1 MHRDFCQQEVRIAA
15 VLSGDTVLLEACES
29 GDVYLGIA
37 DQLGF
42 LSPSMSPDEVA
53 AVRTLFKTVV
63 LGIQYGLGAFSLAVR
78 TGLSVYEAAEILARL
93 KARFRVFESFVAS
106 VLDHAGMF
114 REVGTPFDWR
124 MQCPPDINPRTVR
137 NFPMQSTGAEILHV
151 LCILAER
158 RGIEIVAPVHD
169 AVMAQCPVGL
179 VSDVSAA
186 LDHCM
191 RDAAAIV
198 LRGYPLPTDE
208 QRILPGE
215 RYHDKRGLA
224 MWTTVTKLLAE
235 LEERRA

>member
-1 MHRDFCQQEVRIAA
+1 VRIAA
-15 VLSGDTVLLEACES
+15 IRSGDTALLEACGS
-29 GDVYLGIA
+29 DVYLGIA

-42 LSPSMSPDEVA
+42 LRASMSQPEID

-63 LGIQYGLGAFSLAVR
+63 LGIQYGLGAHSLAVR
-78 TGLSVYEAAEILARL
+78 TGLSLYEAAEILKRL
-93 KARFRVFESFVAS
+93 KARFRIFEDFVAN
-106 VLDHAGMF
+106 VLDHAGVHL
-114 REVGTPFDWR
+114 EVGTQFDWR

-169 AVMAQCPVGL
+169 AVMAQCPAEFVG
-179 VSDVSAA
+179 DVSTA
-186 LDHCM
+186 LDRCM

-198 LRGYPLPTDE
+198 LRGYELPTDE
-208 QRILPGE
+208 QLIRPGE
-215 RYHDKRGLA
+215 RFYDKRGVA
-224 MWTTVTKLLAE
+224 MWTTVTKLLAK